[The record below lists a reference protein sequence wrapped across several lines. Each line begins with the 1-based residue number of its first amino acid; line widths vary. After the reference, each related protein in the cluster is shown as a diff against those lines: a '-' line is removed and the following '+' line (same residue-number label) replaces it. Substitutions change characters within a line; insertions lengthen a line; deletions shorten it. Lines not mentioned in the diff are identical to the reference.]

1 MAFRQSDTNGRIL
14 ARYEDLLRAT
24 VDWEWETDAAGLLIG
39 LSASVTSSL
48 GRPPQSLLG
57 RKLLGLAEAGS
68 LQGEK
73 SDRASVGTAEL
84 AACLSA
90 HRTFRQLPVALLDAE
105 DKAVSLLLNGV
116 PYYAANGSF
125 AGYRGTALRS
135 SATILQSGESE
146 TNKRLLSLLEAALN
160 RKDELEN
167 ERRAI
172 IGNVDWTKIGA
183 MAHELRT
190 PLNAILGFA
199 EIIRDQRFGH
209 DEKRY
214 SEYAGLIHD
223 SGRHLVDVVQTLL
236 ELADKERQMGAGET
250 ELIDPLK
257 VASFVLIVLEE
268 EANRIGV
275 SLVNRLP
282 TSLPQVEGERRA
294 LRQILLNLVTNGL
307 KYTAPGGEVSL
318 SAEVVAGKNLLL
330 MVHDNGIGIP
340 EDEQPKIFERHY
352 RVPEARDIET
362 GKGLGLAISRDL
374 ARNLG
379 GDITVESTSGSGS
392 CFTLILPLTDSGKP
406 QQPSDESKTPSAKS
420 SPGKRKKAT
429 TSRKPPRKQAG
440 SKS

>member
-1 MAFRQSDTNGRIL
+1 
-14 ARYEDLLRAT
+14 
-24 VDWEWETDAAGLLIG
+24 
-39 LSASVTSSL
+39 
-48 GRPPQSLLG
+48 
-57 RKLLGLAEAGS
+57 
-68 LQGEK
+68 
-73 SDRASVGTAEL
+73 
-84 AACLSA
+84 
-90 HRTFRQLPVALLDAE
+90 
-105 DKAVSLLLNGV
+105 
-116 PYYAANGSF
+116 
-125 AGYRGTALRS
+125 
-135 SATILQSGESE
+135 
-146 TNKRLLSLLEAALN
+146 
-160 RKDELEN
+160 
-167 ERRAI
+167 
-172 IGNVDWTKIGA
+172 
-183 MAHELRT
+183 
-190 PLNAILGFA
+190 
-199 EIIRDQRFGH
+199 
-209 DEKRY
+209 
-214 SEYAGLIHD
+214 
-223 SGRHLVDVVQTLL
+223 VVQTLL

-282 TSLPQVEGERRA
+282 ISLPQVEGERRA

-318 SAEVVAGKNLLL
+318 SAEVVADKNLLL

-379 GDITVESTSGSGS
+379 GDITVESTSGNGS

-429 TSRKPPRKQAG
+429 TNRKPPRKQAG

>member
-1 MAFRQSDTNGRIL
+1 
-14 ARYEDLLRAT
+14 
-24 VDWEWETDAAGLLIG
+24 
-39 LSASVTSSL
+39 
-48 GRPPQSLLG
+48 
-57 RKLLGLAEAGS
+57 
-68 LQGEK
+68 
-73 SDRASVGTAEL
+73 
-84 AACLSA
+84 
-90 HRTFRQLPVALLDAE
+90 
-105 DKAVSLLLNGV
+105 
-116 PYYAANGSF
+116 
-125 AGYRGTALRS
+125 
-135 SATILQSGESE
+135 
-146 TNKRLLSLLEAALN
+146 
-160 RKDELEN
+160 
-167 ERRAI
+167 
-172 IGNVDWTKIGA
+172 
-183 MAHELRT
+183 
-190 PLNAILGFA
+190 
-199 EIIRDQRFGH
+199 
-209 DEKRY
+209 
-214 SEYAGLIHD
+214 
-223 SGRHLVDVVQTLL
+223 
-236 ELADKERQMGAGET
+236 MGAVET

-282 TSLPQVEGERRA
+282 ISLPQVEGERRA

-318 SAEVVAGKNLLL
+318 SAEVVAGKSLLL

-340 EDEQPKIFERHY
+340 EDELSKIFERHY

-420 SPGKRKKAT
+420 SAGKRKKAT

-440 SKS
+440 GKS